1 MSGAWY
7 ADNQKMNFDDDMAD
21 FDGCAQ
27 FMSVRSGEFTYFLFD
42 LKEDPTETTNL
53 YDTRLVM
60 THILYNTCPIFNIV
74 PSILSSN
81 TYAC

>member
-53 YDTRLVM
+53 YDTRLVN
-60 THILYNTCPIFNIV
+60 THIYTTYLSSILMLI
-74 PSILSSN
+74 PSI
-81 TYAC
+81 CMF